1 MDLRERLKKAIYADD
16 ANAVIAAI
24 EAGASLD
31 YHYLFVGD
39 PLKLAIENEC
49 TKAAIALIWKG
60 ANVTQNGNDEDSIF
74 VLAREPKFFSVFKA
88 AIETGRCSIFHSYHD
103 HYTSSASG
111 VSYEDHYTLMGEAIE
126 GENSAAI
133 ELLIVNGYKCND
145 EIILQLTE
153 KGLYSTALLAV
164 RKILE
169 TGGNISTNLL
179 VTAIETKEPTYYM
192 AVLGMAPHL
201 AKEYDVLDAAVSN
214 DQIGLIKKLRE
225 LGADPNQ
232 IGWLRQR
239 FLSKEIIVALF
250 G

>member
-1 MDLRERLKKAIYADD
+1 
-16 ANAVIAAI
+16 
-24 EAGASLD
+24 
-31 YHYLFVGD
+31 
-39 PLKLAIENEC
+39 
-49 TKAAIALIWKG
+49 
-60 ANVTQNGNDEDSIF
+60 
-74 VLAREPKFFSVFKA
+74 
-88 AIETGRCSIFHSYHD
+88 
-103 HYTSSASG
+103 
-111 VSYEDHYTLMGEAIE
+111 MGEAIE

-179 VTAIETKEPTYYM
+179 VTAIETKEPTYFM

-201 AKEYDVLDAAVSN
+201 AKEYDVLDAAVNN
-214 DQIGLIKKLRE
+214 DLIGLIKKLRE

-239 FLSKEIIVALF
+239 FLSKEVIVALF